1 LTSSVA
7 TYESYQRS
15 KRKLRWR
22 NESHLPKA
30 KFGNFFPA
38 SADALLQC
46 NRLGECHR
54 RLWTT
59 CHNLRR
65 SQYPPNKLNKSNS
78 NTLEGISPAEFNNN
92 KLRRWASAVLQPARE
107 IAQ

>member
-1 LTSSVA
+1 FSWNFVPKGFNVSLQPPSAPPRLTLRRTIEGETAEAVSLTSSA
-7 TYESYQRS
+7 AAYERYQRT

-22 NESHLPKA
+22 DESHLPKA

-59 CHNLRR
+59 YPNLRR
-65 SQYPPNKLNKSNS
+65 S
-78 NTLEGISPAEFNNN
+78 NNP
-92 KLRRWASAVLQPARE
+92 SE
-107 IAQ
+107 